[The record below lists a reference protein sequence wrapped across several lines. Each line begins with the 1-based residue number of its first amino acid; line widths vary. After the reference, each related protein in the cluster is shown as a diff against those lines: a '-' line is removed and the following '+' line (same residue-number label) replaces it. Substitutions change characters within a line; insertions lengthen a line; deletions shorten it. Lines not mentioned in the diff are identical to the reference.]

1 MRPNLYARGDHVR
14 PRIVQ
19 ATVGEPRIPWID
31 PCGEHQKNSIYESE
45 PLTASIETNI
55 ERFYM
60 EPIRKSLRRRFSN
73 DIHVCFVSDEE
84 YADFV
89 GGHVTRRRPLRNTGK
104 FTFDSFVVGDSNRVA
119 YNAAQAVA
127 AGFDEYC
134 NPLVIYGNPGL
145 GKTHLLNAIAFA
157 VSASEPDA
165 QVVCIKGDEFT
176 NELVGA
182 IRDDTNAQFRDKYRN
197 ASVFLMDD
205 VQFIAGKKQTQEEFF
220 NTFDALYQNGSS
232 IVITMDRPPRELKKL
247 EERITSR
254 FEGGLLVEIGEP
266 DRDTRLEIIKQKAAE
281 RGLPLSQ
288 DDIEYIA
295 DRITGSV
302 RQLEGAL
309 NKLKVFA
316 AQKSGVSVRDVIEGI
331 PLNKGNYTTPEE
343 VIEKVTSHFHVDQK
357 LVRGKGRTKQVMIA
371 RQVAMYIL
379 CNRLGL
385 STTQVGKIM
394 ERDHSTVCYALQSVE
409 RKMESDQSFADE
421 VSALMTKA

>member
-1 MRPNLYARGDHVR
+1 MKAITDLWKLVLKDLEEDLSAISIATWFDEVVPVKMELITLYLYCPNSFK
-14 PRIVQ
+14 Q
-19 ATVGEPRIPWID
+19 
-31 PCGEHQKNSIYESE
+31 
-45 PLTASIETNI
+45 TNI

-60 EPIRKSLRRRFSN
+60 EPIQKSLRRRFSN
-73 DIHVCFVSDEE
+73 DIHVCFISDEE
-84 YADFV
+84 YETFV
-89 GGHVTRRRPLRNTGK
+89 GGHVARRRPLRDAGK
-104 FTFDSFVVGDSNRVA
+104 FTFDSFVVGEANRMA

-165 QVVCIKGDEFT
+165 QVVCLKGDEFT

-220 NTFDALYQNGSS
+220 NTFDALYQNGCS
-232 IVITMDRPPRELKKL
+232 IVITMDCPPRELNKL

-266 DRDTRLEIIKQKAAE
+266 DRDTRLEIIKQKATE
-281 RGLPLSQ
+281 RGLALSQ
-288 DDIEYIA
+288 DDIAYIA

-309 NKLKVFA
+309 NKLKVFVD
-316 AQKSGVSVRDVIEGI
+316 QKSGISVRDVIEGI

-343 VIEKVTSHFHVDQK
+343 VIEKVSSHYHVDQK
-357 LVRGKGRTKQVMIA
+357 LIMGKGRTKQVMIA

-409 RKMESDQSFADE
+409 RKMESDQLLADE
-421 VSALMTKA
+421 VSALL

>member
-104 FTFDSFVVGDSNRVA
+104 FTFDSFVVGDSNMVA

-247 EERITSR
+247 EERIR
-254 FEGGLLVEIGEP
+254 M
-266 DRDTRLEIIKQKAAE
+266 
-281 RGLPLSQ
+281 
-288 DDIEYIA
+288 
-295 DRITGSV
+295 
-302 RQLEGAL
+302 
-309 NKLKVFA
+309 
-316 AQKSGVSVRDVIEGI
+316 
-331 PLNKGNYTTPEE
+331 EE
-343 VIEKVTSHFHVDQK
+343 DAS
-357 LVRGKGRTKQVMIA
+357 
-371 RQVAMYIL
+371 
-379 CNRLGL
+379 
-385 STTQVGKIM
+385 
-394 ERDHSTVCYALQSVE
+394 
-409 RKMESDQSFADE
+409 
-421 VSALMTKA
+421 